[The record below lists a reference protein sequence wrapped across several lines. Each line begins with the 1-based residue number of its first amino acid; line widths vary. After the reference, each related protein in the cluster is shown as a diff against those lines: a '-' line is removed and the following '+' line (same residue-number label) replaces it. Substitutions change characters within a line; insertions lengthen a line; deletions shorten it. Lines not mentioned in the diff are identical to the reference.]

1 MKTKY
6 ILAGFALFGAINLS
20 AYTYEVQP
28 LIGKN
33 FTENGAAV
41 DDSTAYGLRINKY
54 ISPNSAIMFG
64 YTRIDGADYN
74 KNVIQKIVKSNRS
87 CGANPCTQKLSTTDH
102 CTVTDADDDNYNNCS
117 SSKSVCGKCGLEENT
132 DSAKNSA
139 ESSHSNNKDDKPTP
153 SGANGNGNNTST
165 NSNAGVNNG
174 ANGNGNNTPTNPNT
188 GVNNG
193 ANGNGNNTPTNPNAG
208 VNNGANANGNGA
220 KSQPHKP
227 TKIVKPKNKLKPK
240 IKDLGKSTK
249 RASTDVDR
257 FYINGLHNID
267 SGYSRLIPY
276 VYAGFGYERVDKE
289 YNDYKSQGFFD
300 AGLGVK
306 FGINDKVSLLADVQG
321 IKKFRDNDFDIL
333 ASLGLGFFFGA
344 NNQVAPKTTTINIV
358 PKKKPVRK
366 ITIIKLKPKTE
377 TKTLVVKEAPKKVKS
392 SKSGEYY
399 IQLAAAFKTD
409 VADGCHFTEEMDKEG
424 ISYSVKYTK
433 IGGKN
438 ASVLVTGPYSSKEEA
453 KEELAKIRKIS
464 KDAFIRR
471 FKD

>member
-87 CGANPCTQKLSTTDH
+87 CGANPCTQKPSTTDH
-102 CTVTDADDDNYNNCS
+102 CTVTDPDDDNYNNCS
-117 SSKSVCGKCGLEENT
+117 SSKNGCGKCGLEENT

-153 SGANGNGNNTST
+153 SGANGNGN
-165 NSNAGVNNG
+165 
-174 ANGNGNNTPTNPNT
+174 GNGSK
-188 GVNNG
+188 
-193 ANGNGNNTPTNPNAG
+193 A
-208 VNNGANANGNGA
+208 
-220 KSQPHKP
+220 QPHKP

-276 VYAGFGYERVDKE
+276 VYAGFGYERVDRE

-333 ASLGLGFFFGA
+333 ASLGLGFFFGT

-358 PKKKPVRK
+358 PKKEPVRK
-366 ITIIKLKPKTE
+366 ITIIKIKPKTE

-399 IQLAAAFKTD
+399 IQLAAAFKKD

-433 IGGKN
+433 IKGKN